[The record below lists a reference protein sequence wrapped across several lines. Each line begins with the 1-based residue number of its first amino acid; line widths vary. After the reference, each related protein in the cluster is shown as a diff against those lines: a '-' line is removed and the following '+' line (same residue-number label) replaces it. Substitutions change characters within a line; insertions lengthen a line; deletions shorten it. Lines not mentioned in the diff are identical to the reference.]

1 MLGSNLSADSEVGIA
16 GRPVCLPCRYGGGAG
31 VWGRSL
37 QLRSKALDSDTNA
50 QNPGGLGAEPPVW
63 P

>member
-16 GRPVCLPCRYGGGAG
+16 GEANYLPCLRGGVSG

-37 QLRSKALDSDTNA
+37 QLRSKALDSDANA